1 MNTSSCTAHSRINQG
16 CTGTG
21 QNQSAAQAKTKQFL
35 FAAQHEK
42 IDQRHECLEA
52 ERQQKSLRRTKSEL
66 TRRSPS
72 SAPGAQTKDKTVN
85 QRVKNHCWIRDL
97 LTGPKIEMKSTSDLS
112 KKWIHKRKNS
122 RTH

>member
-72 SAPGAQTKDKTVN
+72 SAPGAQTKDNSKPT
-85 QRVKNHCWIRDL
+85 REKSL
-97 LTGPKIEMKSTSDLS
+97 LDPRPAHWTENRNEEHFRSEQKM
-112 KKWIHKRKNS
+112 NS
-122 RTH
+122 